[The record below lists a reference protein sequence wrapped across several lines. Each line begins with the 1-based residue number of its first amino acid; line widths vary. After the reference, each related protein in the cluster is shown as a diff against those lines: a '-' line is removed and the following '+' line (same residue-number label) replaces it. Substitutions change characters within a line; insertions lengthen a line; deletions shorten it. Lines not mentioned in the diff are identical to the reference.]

1 MLESIYI
8 YNALCYFV
16 TVCLSPRGPVFLTYT
31 GGLHTFLHKWEGD
44 SREDTHFTKG
54 GGFSVGASCGYA
66 YVVVSKDSKLFGGAR
81 ILRDLLYK
89 TFCE

>member
-44 SREDTHFTKG
+44 SREDKHFLLE
-54 GGFSVGASCGYA
+54 AA
-66 YVVVSKDSKLFGGAR
+66 VVLSTENIDVNK
-81 ILRDLLYK
+81 
-89 TFCE
+89 

>member
-31 GGLHTFLHKWEGD
+31 GGGRRVPHIFTQVGGGFKGGQTF
-44 SREDTHFTKG
+44 FQKG
-54 GGFSVGASCGYA
+54 GGFSVGGSGGYD
-66 YVVVSKDSKLFGGAR
+66 YVVVSKENIVVSK
-81 ILRDLLYK
+81 
-89 TFCE
+89 